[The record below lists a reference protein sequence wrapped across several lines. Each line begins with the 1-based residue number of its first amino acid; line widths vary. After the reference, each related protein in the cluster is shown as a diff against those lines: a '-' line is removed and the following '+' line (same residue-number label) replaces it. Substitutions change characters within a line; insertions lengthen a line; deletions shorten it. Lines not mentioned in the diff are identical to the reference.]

1 MFKTLDLFAGIGGF
15 HRAVV
20 NNGGTVPFFSEIA
33 KDAIEAY
40 CKNYGVTG
48 ECNIGDITKV
58 NEVPY
63 VDFITAGVP
72 CQSWSIAG
80 KRLGFEDDRGQ
91 LWNDTIYLLDKIGPK
106 AFLFENVKGLAD
118 KRNQASF
125 NYIIERIREAGYN
138 VTWEVLNSYDYGS
151 PQMRERVYIVGFR
164 DRQFL
169 DKYMFPAPVADKL
182 TMHEILTGEKVD
194 MSNVTSSSRSL
205 SKNATGENDYYIF
218 TDVRSGPTT
227 IHSWDL
233 IETTPLQKRICD
245 IMLKNRRKPKYGP
258 QDGNPMGVL
267 DVYEILNDITFN
279 DTLEAMSALVDKG
292 ILRSVNYWLKYDL
305 PCTGPAAL
313 PDGLCK
319 QIAELCVDECSL
331 PRIHANATIRKYGR
345 VATNHMITTMINNGM
360 LEVTGRRFD
369 FVNSKV
375 STGVDDVYRVFLR
388 SCNVYP
394 TLVAS
399 DTRDYVATVDLSVN
413 DKAHFIEEIAKRKRY
428 RKITKAEACRIQGY
442 PEDFILP
449 ERRARWMKLI
459 GNSVT
464 VPVIDQLVKSIVD
477 TGVFE

>member
-1 MFKTLDLFAGIGGF
+1 MFNSLDLFAGIGGF

-20 NNGGTVPFFSEIA
+20 NNGGSVPFFSEIA

-48 ECNIGDITKV
+48 DCNIGDITKV
-58 NEVPY
+58 EEVPY

-80 KRLGFEDDRGQ
+80 KKLGFEDDRGQ

-118 KRNQASF
+118 KRNQESF

-164 DRQFL
+164 DRKFL
-169 DKYMFPAPVADKL
+169 DKYLFPAPVADKL

-205 SKNATGENDYYIF
+205 SKNVTGENDYYIF

-233 IETTPLQKRICD
+233 IETSPLQKRICD
-245 IMLKNRRKPKYGP
+245 LMLKNRRKPQYGP
-258 QDGNPMGVL
+258 QDGNPL
-267 DVYEILNDITFN
+267 SLQHIYTLLNDVTYN
-279 DTLEAMSALVDKG
+279 DTKDAVLLLVDKG
-292 ILRSVNYWLKYDL
+292 ILRSVNYWLRY
-305 PCTGPAAL
+305 TGPDNL
-313 PDGLCK
+313 GDGLYK
-319 QIAELCVDECSL
+319 RIAELCMDECSR
-331 PRIHANATIRKYGR
+331 PRIYADADIKKYGR
-345 VATNHMITTMINNGM
+345 VATNNMINSMVNNGC
-360 LEVTGRRFD
+360 LDVTERRFE

-375 STGVDDVYRVFLR
+375 STGIDDVYRVFLR

-413 DKAHFIEEIAKRKRY
+413 DKAHFIEEIAKNKRY

-442 PEDFILP
+442 PEDFVLP

-464 VPVIDQLVKSIVD
+464 VPVIDRLVKSIVD
-477 TGVFE
+477 TGVFD